1 MAYLRKDKH
10 LIESDYSFNEIWG
23 KIPIVIEELGWKIE
37 NIDEKNQ
44 QIRASTIGGM
54 LSYASLLIIKVW
66 STSNKKT
73 RIKIASET
81 PVTTITSITDFGR
94 IRERIDLFF
103 QALSIKLDNNKLSSK
118 FTKKV
123 KTKKE

>member
-10 LIESDYSFNEIWG
+10 LIESDYSFNEIWE
-23 KIPIVIEELGWKIE
+23 KIPIIIEELGWKLE

-44 QIRASTIGGM
+44 KIRVSTIGGM

-66 STSNKKT
+66 ATNNKKT
-73 RIKIASET
+73 RIKIDSET

-103 QALSIKLDNNKLSSK
+103 QALSIKLGHKKLSKKS
-118 FTKKV
+118 TKKV